1 MRSLYL
7 CTAALAIVTLSG
19 SSLLA
24 CGSNEPPQPVEQQQY
39 VPQSPPSAQE
49 GLRLAGAGLGGAIVA
64 GSIAW
69 SVARRKV

>member
-7 CTAALAIVTLSG
+7 CTAALAMVLFSG
-19 SSLLA
+19 SSLQA
-24 CGSNEPPQPVEQQQY
+24 CGSNEPPLPVQEQQY
-39 VPQSPPSAQE
+39 VPQPPPSAQE